1 MTKTC
6 AGWVVVV
13 GEGSMSSCYGIFS
26 TYDDAVQWL
35 KRNGWTTSECQVYP
49 IRDVLRASDEGGG

>member
-1 MTKTC
+1 M
-6 AGWVVVV
+6 VV